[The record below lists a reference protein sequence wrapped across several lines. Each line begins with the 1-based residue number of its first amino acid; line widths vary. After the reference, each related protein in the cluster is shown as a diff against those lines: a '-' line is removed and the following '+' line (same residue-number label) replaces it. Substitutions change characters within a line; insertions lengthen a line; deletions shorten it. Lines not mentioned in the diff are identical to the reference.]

1 MGLKKDQSDSERKK
15 EAAKESAVDRTLHYI
30 NLLHEQKATQF
41 DISMCT
47 ELLAEASIVAVRE
60 NDRLRIDNGLE
71 RLAGI
76 SYVRQ
81 GGLLEAFVAS
91 VDACETAAARKGL
104 HVSPHAMD
112 LCKTL
117 RPAA

>member
-15 EAAKESAVDRTLHYI
+15 EAAKESAVDRT
-30 NLLHEQKATQF
+30 LHEQKATQF